1 MGNKFQKKNLAQLKK
16 EEEAILDRDLEDFQ
30 GTSTELFFIKLT
42 RRIQRNRIQV
52 LAGLVA
58 VFVILASVI
67 GYLEYSSYKELK
79 STEKLE
85 NILESWTTNPLIPS
99 KDKISVMENFHAND
113 SSGAVKIRTAKILAD
128 LYVQEKNFAK
138 AAELL
143 ETSGKKID
151 PLRESKAYYFFLA
164 GNYRELAGEK
174 DLALAN
180 YEISASLLDSL
191 REAPSFKAWAIYQVG
206 RLKYEKGDKNGAS
219 DSLRKVLNLEPGE
232 AQADLEE
239 VKKLSTFLLLKLSK
253 IN

>member
-16 EEEAILDRDLEDFQ
+16 QEEAILDRDLEDFQ
-30 GTSTELFFIKLT
+30 GTATELFYIKLT
-42 RRIQRNRIQV
+42 RKIQRKRIQV
-52 LAGLVA
+52 LAGVGV
-58 VFVILASVI
+58 VFVIFASVV
-67 GYLEYSSYKELK
+67 GYLEYSSFKEMK

-85 NILESWTTNPLIPS
+85 LILESWTTNPLIPT

-113 SSGAVKIRTAKILAD
+113 SSGDVSIRTSKILAD
-128 LYVQEKNFAK
+128 LYVQEKDFTK

-143 ETSGKKID
+143 EASGKKID

-174 DLALAN
+174 DLALGN
-180 YEISASLLDSL
+180 YETAASLVDAL
-191 REAPSFKAWAIYQVG
+191 RETPSFKAWALYHVG

-219 DSLRKVLNLEPGE
+219 DSLRKVLTLEPGDV
-232 AQADLEE
+232 QADLEE